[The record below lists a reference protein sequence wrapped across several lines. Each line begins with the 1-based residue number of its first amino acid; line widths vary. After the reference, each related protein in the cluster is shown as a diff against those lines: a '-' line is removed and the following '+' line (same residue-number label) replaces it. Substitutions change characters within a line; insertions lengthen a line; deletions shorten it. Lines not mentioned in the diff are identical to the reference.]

1 MREPTTQS
9 IEMAEAAGDLDTLVG
24 RVSQGNTRVLVEK
37 AGVPVAGLVSAED
50 LKRLD
55 RLDRERAERF
65 RVIDEARTAFD
76 DTSPEDIDREADR
89 AVAELRAGAAAKA

>member
-9 IEMAEAAGDLDTLVG
+9 IEMAEAEGKLETLVG

-37 AGVPVAGLVSAED
+37 AGVPVAALVSTDD
-50 LKRLD
+50 LERLD

-65 RVIDEARTAFD
+65 RVIDEARASFD
-76 DTSPEDIDREADR
+76 GVAPEEIDREADR